1 MDLSEG
7 YGIDC
12 TADYICLFCSCI
24 RKKGLHFIFV
34 KGKHRQSVVLDVY
47 QNVDNVLL
55 NDYGKRSLGIRRQ
68 TISYHTVDVSSLYLK
83 GENSVNGAEK

>member
-12 TADYICLFCSCI
+12 IADYICLFCSCI

-34 KGKHRQSVVLDVY
+34 KGKQAQRSFRY
-47 QNVDNVLL
+47 TIVDNVLL
-55 NDYGKRSLGIRRQ
+55 NDNGKRSLGIRRQ